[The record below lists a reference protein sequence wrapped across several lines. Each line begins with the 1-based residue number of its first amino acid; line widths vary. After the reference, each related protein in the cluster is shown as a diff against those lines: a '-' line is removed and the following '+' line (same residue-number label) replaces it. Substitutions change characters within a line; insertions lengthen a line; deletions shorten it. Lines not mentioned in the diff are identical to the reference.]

1 MALKRAPLRSRQER
15 IPNQEQIK
23 QRFFTEIAYL
33 KLENEIFDSTI
44 TITTPWFFEENHVGI
59 DQI

>member
-1 MALKRAPLRSRQER
+1 MALKRAPLPSRQER
-15 IPNQEQIK
+15 IANQEQIK

-44 TITTPWFFEENHVGI
+44 IIMQWFLKKTMMALTRY
-59 DQI
+59 